1 MSKRHPNSSSSNN
14 HKHLSHFFLPEQ
26 AFSKAGEHSSGLA
39 SLVELDDAAT
49 AHQLIHVLRLEQGDQ
64 VKLLDGLGNMW
75 QAKICRM
82 ARSLVTFELSELL
95 ADARTTSQSKCQVV
109 SMLPLLKGPRF
120 EWALEKLTELNV
132 DRIIPFS
139 TTRTVVKAKGQEE
152 SEGRQKR
159 WQNIIKEA
167 AEQCERLLL
176 PILDQP
182 ITLADLLKLEDTDS
196 SKTTLKL
203 LLSERDQAPTLVQYL
218 EPIITNSASLDSR
231 VSFRISLLGGPE
243 GGFTEEEKELIRNSA
258 FQNVSLGSTILRG
271 ETAAILAAGIAYAI
285 ASTLD

>member
-1 MSKRHPNSSSSNN
+1 MSKRHPNRSSSNN
-14 HKHLSHFFLPEQ
+14 HNNLSHFFLPEQ
-26 AFSKAGEHSSGLA
+26 AFRKGGGQIA

-49 AHQLIHVLRLEQGDQ
+49 AHQLIHVLRFEQGDS

-75 QAKICRM
+75 QAKICHM
-82 ARSLVTFELSELL
+82 SRSLVTFELSQLL
-95 ADARTTSQSKCQVV
+95 ADAQATTKSKYQVV

-167 AEQCERLLL
+167 AEQSERMFL

-182 ITLADLLKLEDTDS
+182 IALADLLELEEIDS
-196 SKTTLKL
+196 SKTALKL
-203 LLSERDQAPTLVQYL
+203 LLSERDQAPNLVQYI
-218 EPIITNSASLDSR
+218 EPIITNSSTLDSPGN
-231 VSFRISLLGGPE
+231 FRINLLGGPE
-243 GGFTEEEKELIRNSA
+243 GGFTKEEKQLILNSG
-258 FQNVSLGSTILRG
+258 FKKVSLGSTILRG

>member
-1 MSKRHPNSSSSNN
+1 MSKRQPNSSSSNN
-14 HKHLSHFFLPEQ
+14 HKNLSHFFLPEQ
-26 AFSKAGEHSSGLA
+26 AFSKGGGQIA

-49 AHQLIHVLRLEQGDQ
+49 AHQLIHVLRFEQGDS

-132 DRIIPFS
+132 DRIIPFAS
-139 TTRTVVKAKGQEE
+139 ARTVVKAREKEE
-152 SEGRQKR
+152 SDGRQKR

-167 AEQCERLLL
+167 AEQSERLLL
-176 PILDQP
+176 PVLDHP
-182 ITLADLLKLEDTDS
+182 LALADLLKLEDTDS

-203 LLSERDQAPTLVQYL
+203 LLSERDQAPNLVQYL
-218 EPIITNSASLDSR
+218 EPIITNSTSLDSR

-243 GGFTEEEKELIRNSA
+243 GGFTEEEKELILTST

>member
-1 MSKRHPNSSSSNN
+1 MSKRHPNTGSSNN
-14 HKHLSHFFLPEQ
+14 HKNLSHFFLPEQ
-26 AFSKAGEHSSGLA
+26 AFSKGGGQIA

-49 AHQLIHVLRLEQGDQ
+49 AHQLIHVLRFEQGDS

-75 QAKICRM
+75 QAKICRI
-82 ARSLVTFELSELL
+82 ARSLVSFELSELL
-95 ADARTTSQSKCQVV
+95 ADARATSQSKCQVV

-120 EWALEKLTELNV
+120 ELALEKLTELNV

-167 AEQCERLLL
+167 AEQSERLIL

-182 ITLADLLKLEDTDS
+182 IALVDLLELEDTDS

-203 LLSERDQAPTLVQYL
+203 LLSERDQAPNLVQYL
-218 EPIITNSASLDSR
+218 EPIIANRATLDSP
-231 VSFRISLLGGPE
+231 SSLRISILGGPE
-243 GGFTEEEKELIRNSA
+243 GGFTEEEKTLILKSA
-258 FQNVSLGSTILRG
+258 FQKVSLGSNILRG

>member
-1 MSKRHPNSSSSNN
+1 MSKRHPNTSSSNN
-14 HKHLSHFFLPEQ
+14 HKNLSHFFLPEQ
-26 AFSKAGEHSSGLA
+26 AFSKGGGQIA

-49 AHQLIHVLRLEQGDQ
+49 AHQLIHVLRFEQGDS

-75 QAKICRM
+75 QAKICRI

-95 ADARTTSQSKCQVV
+95 ADARATSQSKCQVV

-120 EWALEKLTELNV
+120 ELALEKLTELNV

-139 TTRTVVKAKGQEE
+139 TTRTVVKVKGQEE

-159 WQNIIKEA
+159 WHNIIKEA
-167 AEQCERLLL
+167 AEQSERLLL

-182 ITLADLLKLEDTDS
+182 VALADLLELEDTDS

-203 LLSERDQAPTLVQYL
+203 LLSERDQAPNLVQYL
-218 EPIITNSASLDSR
+218 EPIIANRVALDSR
-231 VSFRISLLGGPE
+231 SSLSISILGGPE
-243 GGFTEEEKELIRNSA
+243 GGFTEEEKTLILKSA
-258 FQNVSLGSTILRG
+258 FQKVSLGSNILRG